1 MKNITHY
8 VQRLKAIMVSTTS
21 LDENEAKIATVVKEI
36 QDEARADIIAILEAW
51 SHDMHIP
58 SLRPCPTCEEAS
70 KAAKIRLG
78 CCDYQ
83 DQQPKT

>member
-1 MKNITHY
+1 MKEPSQY
-8 VQRLKAIMVSTTS
+8 VQQLKDV
-21 LDENEAKIATVVKEI
+21 
-36 QDEARADIIAILEAW
+36 QDEARMSKVIKDIQEDARADVVAVLEAW
-51 SHDMHIP
+51 SHDMHLP

-78 CCDYQ
+78 CCAYQ